1 MSIFGSRQGSPSQGR
16 APRGAWMFFVAQ
28 RHFRTRRR
36 EKGYTASIL
45 SVSGIAVGVMT
56 LTAVLAVMN
65 GFQLDTI
72 EDILEINSYHLR
84 ISGAELQS
92 DASPLDLSRRAGV
105 RTVLPFIELQTIARG
120 FFEQPQ
126 AVVLRG
132 VPVDVMDLDPGIA
145 ERIEMVSGEFSLTSH
160 GSLVIGSQLAR
171 HLGVRVGDTVTFLDL
186 GSGDAALRNP
196 REVQFQ
202 VRGVFYSGFLEY
214 DRSWGFISLQEAESM
229 FGAGDELTWGIKLND
244 RFNDIRMREQIA
256 GELGIHADQVLSWRD
271 FNRAIF
277 GALRV
282 EKTVLMFLIGLIFLV
297 VAVNIYQAL
306 RRSVVER
313 SEEIAV
319 LKALGAP
326 PQAVQLV
333 FVVEGVMIGVLGAF
347 IGTALG
353 LFVSQNIN
361 GVFAAAELA
370 LGGLAVVVSL
380 VGGGGASPVPFFS
393 PEHFYIMEVP
403 SHMLF
408 GEVLGVFLA
417 AVASAA
423 SAGYFASLRA
433 AWIKPAEVLRD
444 E

>member
-1 MSIFGSRQGSPSQGR
+1 
-16 APRGAWMFFVAQ
+16 MFFVAQ

-84 ISGAELQS
+84 IEAAELS
-92 DASPLDLSRRAGV
+92 NEVSPLDLSQRTGV

-120 FFEQPQ
+120 FFEEPQ
-126 AVVLRG
+126 AVILRG
-132 VPVDVMDLDPGIA
+132 VPVNVLDLDPGIA
-145 ERIEMVSGEFSLTSH
+145 ERIKITSGEFSLSSH

-171 HLGVRVGDTVTFLDL
+171 QLGVRVGDTITFLDL

-196 REVQFQ
+196 REVEFQ
-202 VRGVFYSGFLEY
+202 VRGIFYSGFLEY

-229 FGAGDELTWGIKLND
+229 FGAGEDLIWGIKLND
-244 RFNDIRMREQIA
+244 RFNDVRMREQIA
-256 GELGIHADQVLSWRD
+256 EVLGIGIAQVLSWRD

-313 SEEIAV
+313 AEEIAV

-326 PQAVQLV
+326 PRAVQLV
-333 FVVEGVMIGVLGAF
+333 FVVEGLMIGVLGAF

-361 GVFAAAELA
+361 GVFAVAELA
-370 LGGLAVVVSL
+370 LGGLAVVGSL
-380 VGGGGASPVPFFS
+380 IGGGGVSSVSFFS

-408 GEVLGVFLA
+408 SEVLGVFIT

-423 SAGYFASLRA
+423 LAGYFASLRA

>member
-1 MSIFGSRQGSPSQGR
+1 VSRFSAKLRFGSLRCSRRWG
-16 APRGAWMFFVAQ
+16 WMFFVAQ

-84 ISGAELQS
+84 IAGAELQS
-92 DASPLDLSRRAGV
+92 DESPLELSRQNGV

-120 FFEQPQ
+120 FFEEPQ
-126 AVVLRG
+126 AVILRG
-132 VPVDVMDLDPGIA
+132 VPVDVLDLDPGIA
-145 ERIEMVSGEFSLTSH
+145 ERMEMISGEFSLASH

-171 HLGVRVGDTVTFLDL
+171 HLGVWVGDTVTFLDL

-196 REVQFQ
+196 REVEFQ

-229 FGAGDELTWGIKLND
+229 FGAGDDLTWGVKLND
-244 RFNDIRMREQIA
+244 RFNDVRMREQIA
-256 GELGIHADQVLSWRD
+256 DDLGIDSAQVLSWRD
-271 FNRAIF
+271 YNRAIF

-333 FVVEGVMIGVLGAF
+333 FVVEGLMIGVLGAF

-353 LFVSQNIN
+353 LLVSQNIN

-370 LGGLAVVVSL
+370 LGGLAVVGSV
-380 VGGGGASPVPFFS
+380 VRGGAPSPVSFFS

-408 GEVLGVFLA
+408 REVLGVFLA

>member
-1 MSIFGSRQGSPSQGR
+1 MSRIKRKS
-16 APRGAWMFFVAQ
+16 AWMFFVAR
-28 RHFRTRRR
+28 RHFHTRRK
-36 EKGYTASIL
+36 EKGYTASLL
-45 SVSGIAVGVMT
+45 SVTGIAVGVMT

-84 ISGAELQS
+84 IAGSEVPGTE
-92 DASPLDLSRRAGV
+92 SPFALARVRGV
-105 RTVLPFIELQTIARG
+105 STVLPFIELQSIARG
-120 FFEQPQ
+120 YFEEPQ

-132 VPVDVMDLDPGIA
+132 VPVDALELDPGIA
-145 ERIEMVSGEFSLTSH
+145 ERIEITSGSFSLSAP
-160 GSLVIGSQLAR
+160 GSLVIGAQLAR
-171 HLGVRVGDTVTFLDL
+171 RLGVRVGDVVTFLDL

-196 REVQFQ
+196 REVEFR

-214 DRSWGFISLQEAESM
+214 DRAWGFISLQEADSM
-229 FGAGDELTWGIKLND
+229 FGAGDELTWGIKLDD
-244 RFNDIRMREQIA
+244 RFQDVRMQGLLAEV
-256 GELGIHADQVLSWRD
+256 LGIERAHVQSWRD

-282 EKTVLMFLIGLIFLV
+282 EKTMLMFLIGLIFLV

-326 PQAVQLV
+326 PGAVQLV
-333 FVVEGVMIGVLGAF
+333 FVVEGLMIGLLGAF

-361 GVFAAAELA
+361 GIFAVAELV
-370 LGGLAVVVSL
+370 LGGLAMVGSALSGGGVMPVSL
-380 VGGGGASPVPFFS
+380 FS

-417 AVASAA
+417 AVLSAG

>member
-1 MSIFGSRQGSPSQGR
+1 MSKIGAKLGFRFPGWSRR
-16 APRGAWMFFVAQ
+16 WAWMFFVAQ

-72 EDILEINSYHLR
+72 EDILEINSYHMR
-84 ISGAELQS
+84 IAGTELES
-92 DASPLDLSRRAGV
+92 DVSPLELSRLSGV

-120 FFEQPQ
+120 FFEEPQ
-126 AVVLRG
+126 AVILRG
-132 VPVDVMDLDPGIA
+132 VPVDVLELDPGIA
-145 ERIEMVSGEFSLTSH
+145 ERMEIVAGEFSLASH
-160 GSLVIGSQLAR
+160 GSVVIGSQLAR
-171 HLGVRVGDTVTFLDL
+171 HLGVRIGDTVTFLDL

-196 REVQFQ
+196 REVEFL

-229 FGAGDELTWGIKLND
+229 FGAGDELTWGIKLDD
-244 RFNDIRMREQIA
+244 RFNDVRMRQQIA
-256 GELGIHADQVLSWRD
+256 ENLGLDSGQVRSWRE

-282 EKTVLMFLIGLIFLV
+282 EKTVLMFLIGLIFVV

-333 FVVEGVMIGVLGAF
+333 FVVEGLMIGILGAF

-353 LFVSQNIN
+353 LFLSQNIN
-361 GVFAAAELA
+361 GVFAVAELA
-370 LGGLAVVVSL
+370 LGGLAMIGSVIR
-380 VGGGGASPVPFFS
+380 GGGASPVSFFS
-393 PEHFYIMEVP
+393 TEHFYIMEVP

-408 GEVLGVFLA
+408 SEVLGVFLT

>member
-1 MSIFGSRQGSPSQGR
+1 
-16 APRGAWMFFVAQ
+16 MFFIAQ

-84 ISGAELQS
+84 ISASELQS
-92 DASPLDLSRRAGV
+92 NASPLDLSRRSGV

-120 FFEQPQ
+120 FFEEPQ

-132 VPVDVMDLDPGIA
+132 VPVDVLDLDPGIA
-145 ERIEMVSGEFSLTSH
+145 ERIEMVSGEFSLASH

-196 REVQFQ
+196 REVEFQ

-229 FGAGDELTWGIKLND
+229 FGAGDDLTWGIKLND

-256 GELGIHADQVLSWRD
+256 EYLELNTAQVLSWRD

-333 FVVEGVMIGVLGAF
+333 FVVEGLMIGVLGAF

-353 LFVSQNIN
+353 LFISQNIN

-408 GEVLGVFLA
+408 SEVLGVFLA